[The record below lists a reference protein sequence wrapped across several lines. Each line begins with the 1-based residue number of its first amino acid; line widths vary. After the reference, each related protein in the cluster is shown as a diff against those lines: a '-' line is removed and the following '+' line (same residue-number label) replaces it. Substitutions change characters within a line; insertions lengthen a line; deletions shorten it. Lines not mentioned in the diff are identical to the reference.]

1 MKWGFLRFINSY
13 KIVPSLMSVSIHA
26 GLLWFLALCLNNGAG
41 RKSAKSSVAAVAYFK
56 KPQIYIPKLVFGP
69 VRRVENQKSNTA
81 QNPMKSAQKAVADG
95 DEVPPTL
102 GSRLLSDSNGLVE
115 HGDAASN
122 DRDLLR
128 PHPELVNGDQVH
140 IPYPERARQLMIE
153 GVVRLRLTISEAGRV
168 IDAEVL
174 SGPAFGLRNAALLVA
189 RKLFFLPAT
198 DEHGQAK
205 TAHVEHDVVFKLK
218 RS

>member
-1 MKWGFLRFINSY
+1 MKWGILRFINSY

-56 KPQIYIPKLVFGP
+56 KSHIHVPKLVFGP
-69 VRRVENQKSNTA
+69 AHRAENQKSSA
-81 QNPMKSAQKAVADG
+81 AHNPIKITKKAADG
-95 DEVPPTL
+95 DEVRPAL
-102 GSRLLSDSNGLVE
+102 GASLLSDSNGLVE
-115 HGDAASN
+115 HGDTASN

-128 PHPELVNGDQVH
+128 PRPELVNGDQIH

-198 DEHGQAK
+198 DEYGQAK